1 MRSKIAAAGLA
12 ALVVTLGALPADA
25 QNRQQRYRVIEVD
38 SPDLPG
44 VRYARVVKRV
54 PISKRSYLD
63 AGTEVKRG
71 ERKYLDYA
79 FPPNYSA
86 FDVADYSRVMYGRS
100 TIPDHFTLPGWSPN
114 IWD

>member
-1 MRSKIAAAGLA
+1 MWSKIAAAGLA

-25 QNRQQRYRVIEVD
+25 QNRNQRTRVIEVD

-54 PISKRSYLD
+54 PISRRSYLD

-86 FDVADYSRVMYGRS
+86 FDVVDGSRVMYGRS
-100 TIPDHFTLPGWSPN
+100 TIPDHFQLPGWSPN